1 MENQEQ
7 LEARKKRLLM
17 IAKAIVQTSP
27 GARKILRKVPICNLR
42 QISKEAKNLK
52 DPNPLMST
60 MNSVSQKYP
69 ISVDKRK
76 AKLAGLPREFLHE
89 SDTHQSGRQ
98 LCKMEAIKWFIENG
112 PQPTEGVAKS
122 VGILFK
128 YKESQVAEYHSW
140 NWAAAKLY
148 FGEQALE
155 RRWVQTRTPLVE
167 ISRAKKNIYVIAAL
181 FPENIVNWR
190 SIDKGI
196 LDQIADLRSLT
207 MDAKLPIIN
216 QIRLL
221 STMLDPVTR
230 MLPILPEL
238 LEATYPIRHAFASP
252 THVIKVPRRQGKEEV
267 DSDDI
272 GETFGQV
279 IAWLLHRK
287 VTPESILAEM
297 KDVKVNGVGAR
308 QIAMA
313 CRGSDVWLN
322 TFRTLFEVPCPL
334 QKEVRGCMFYPQQGN
349 YSSRMERNTVGV
361 KFYSY
366 HGREEVEAYYLKKS
380 YSFVRYGALLLS
392 VKAPNRASRSEVVG
406 FLARLAVFM
415 KWGFSTSRETS
426 IRLMEKET
434 FNDVI
439 SKPWLFLSD
448 RTHVVTKQQFDD
460 AARLYLNVG
469 PLEFT
474 AEQATSTPKMVS
486 SYFTGTTINLA
497 GGSKIQ
503 VGLPRKYPSFPLG
516 TETRGYMMGFFQT
529 PLRRL
534 KTLIHFYLVPANYR
548 TLIRSIHNNQFE
560 WENEGVRAATTGE
573 RKEAIHATARAL
585 LIRMTAN
592 PEFQD
597 RRFIAMIYCFAS
609 GTDVV
614 LTPTQFVYCFQWA
627 MTVSIDFRLN
637 SGAVQLHEGLLK
649 VNGEPVVLTPEEVR
663 MTQLVHF
670 APGWRIIEKPE
681 TRVPMKPFS
690 YLCSNRA
697 REGDVVKVSVYSR
710 ELFLMKDHHASG
722 SKAATIQ
729 RQVLVHH
736 SMAYNPGTHPLLERT
751 KRPAEDDLGE
761 GPSQRRRLD
770 SQGDD
775 GGDGEEIEFVDP

>member
-7 LEARKKRLLM
+7 LESRKKRLLM
-17 IAKAIVQTSP
+17 IAKSIVQTSP

-76 AKLAGLPREFLHE
+76 AKIAGLPREFLHE

-98 LCKMEAIKWFIENG
+98 LCKMDAIKWFIENG

-128 YKESQVAEYHSW
+128 YKESQVLEYHSW
-140 NWAAAKLY
+140 NWDAARLY

-167 ISRAKKNIYVIAAL
+167 ISRAKKNLYVIAAL

-190 SIDKGI
+190 NIDKGI
-196 LDQIADLRSLT
+196 LEQIADLRSLT

-252 THVIKVPRRQGKEEV
+252 THVIKVPRRKGREEI

-272 GETFGQV
+272 GGTFGQV
-279 IAWLLHRK
+279 VAWLLHRR

-297 KDVKVNGVGAR
+297 KDVKVNGISAR
-308 QIAMA
+308 QIAMT

-322 TFRTLFEVPCPL
+322 TFRTLFEVQCPL
-334 QKEVRGCMFYPQQGN
+334 QKEVRGCMFYPQQG
-349 YSSRMERNTVGV
+349 SPTSRAERNAAGV
-361 KFYSY
+361 RFYSY
-366 HGREEVEAYYLKKS
+366 QGREEVEAYYMKKS
-380 YSFVRYGALLLS
+380 FSFVRYGALLLS
-392 VKAPNRASRSEVVG
+392 AKIPNRASRSEVVG

-415 KWGFSTSRETS
+415 KWGFSTSRQTS
-426 IRLMEKET
+426 IRLMERET
-434 FNDVI
+434 FDNVT

-448 RTHVVTKQQFDD
+448 RTHVVTKQQFDE
-460 AARLYLNVG
+460 AARLYRQIG

-474 AEQATSTPKMVS
+474 SEQATSTPKMVS
-486 SYFTGTTINLA
+486 SYFSGTTIHFA
-497 GGSKIQ
+497 GGAKIQ
-503 VGLPRKYPSFPLG
+503 VGLPRNYPCFPLG

-560 WENEGVRAATTGE
+560 WENEGVRAATVGE

-592 PEFQD
+592 LELQD

-609 GTDVV
+609 STDVV
-614 LTPTQFVYCFQWA
+614 LAPTQFVYCFQWA

-649 VNGEPVVLTPEEVR
+649 VNGEPVVLTREEVR

-670 APGWRIIEKPE
+670 APGWRIIEEPE

-690 YLCSNRA
+690 YLCADRA
-697 REGDVVKVSVYSR
+697 REGDVVKVSIYSR
-710 ELFLMKDHHASG
+710 ELFLIKDHHASG

-729 RQVLVHH
+729 RQLLVHH
-736 SMAYNPGTHPLLERT
+736 SMSHNPGTHPLLERT
-751 KRPAEDDLGE
+751 KRPAEDDLEE
-761 GPSQRRRLD
+761 GPSQRQRLE
-770 SQGDD
+770 SQDDD
-775 GGDGEEIEFVDP
+775 GDEEEEIEFVDP